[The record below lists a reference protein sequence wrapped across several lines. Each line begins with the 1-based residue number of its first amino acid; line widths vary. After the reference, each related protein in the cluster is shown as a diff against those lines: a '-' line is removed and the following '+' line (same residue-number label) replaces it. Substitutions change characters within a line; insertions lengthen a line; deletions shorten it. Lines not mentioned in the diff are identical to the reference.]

1 MIHPSDDAPKRSS
14 SRSAGV
20 GVNRAPIAYWLP
32 RAAARP
38 CFAGCRG
45 PGGEPSSGRLRR
57 WRGRRIGA
65 QGFAVSS
72 RSREASAVGSPRP
85 HMGAALGSV
94 DRPCP
99 AGPRVGH
106 RSPRRVL
113 APSRG
118 FVARCHSVLRRR
130 PGTRRH
136 VRARACGGCDAGHA
150 RRTGRRRARRHWCA
164 RRERAPRGHGLRCR
178 NRDACPIQN
187 GGRTAVLGAAATGAR
202 PAPARRHRHHPHLIR
217 A

>member
-38 CFAGCRG
+38 CFAGCRV

-94 DRPCP
+94 DRPCLV
-99 AGPRVGH
+99 GPRAGDRVPG
-106 RSPRRVL
+106 RVL
-113 APSRG
+113 TRSRG
-118 FVARCHSVLRRR
+118 FVARRHSVLRRR
-130 PGTRRH
+130 P
-136 VRARACGGCDAGHA
+136 RARRDVCARTCGRCDAGHA
-150 RRTGRRRARRHWCA
+150 RWTRRWHARRHWRA
-164 RRERAPRGHGLRCR
+164 RRERAGRGRGLRCR
-178 NRDACPIQN
+178 NRDACRVRQDSW
-187 GGRTAVLGAAATGAR
+187 TAALGAAAADAEL
-202 PAPARRHRHHPHLIR
+202 APARRHRHLPHLIP